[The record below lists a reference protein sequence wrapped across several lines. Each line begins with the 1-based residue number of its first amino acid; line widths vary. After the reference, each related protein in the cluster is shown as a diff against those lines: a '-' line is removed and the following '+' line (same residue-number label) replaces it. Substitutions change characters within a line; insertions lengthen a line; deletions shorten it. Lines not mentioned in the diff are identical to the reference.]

1 MNRVQLLQ
9 AFQNHLYLEKS
20 LADNSIEA
28 YLHDVRMLLDYLQ
41 ENNTDIQIQSIDINE
56 LRNFLIKLSE
66 IGIGS
71 SSQARILSG
80 IKAFFS
86 FLIDEQLIHNNPAS
100 LISSP
105 KIGKNL
111 PDVLH
116 FEEIEAMIQSIDLSQ
131 VHGHRNKTILET
143 MYACGLR
150 VSELIELKISQIFF
164 NEGFIR
170 VIGKGNKERLVPIG
184 DSTLQLIKNY
194 IQQNRSMLHI
204 HPKASDI
211 LFINNRGKG
220 MSRQMVYLI
229 VKKAAED
236 ANVRKRISPH
246 TFRHSFATHLLE
258 GGADL
263 RAVQQM
269 LGHSSITTT
278 EIYTHIDRSYL
289 RDAIIAFHPRS
300 RKKA

>member
-1 MNRVQLLQ
+1 MNKAQLLQ
-9 AFQNHLYLEKS
+9 AFKNHLYLEKS
-20 LADNSIEA
+20 LADNSIDA
-28 YLHDVRMLLDYLQ
+28 YLHDVRMLLDFLQ
-41 ENNTDIQIQSIDINE
+41 ENDHDIQIQSIDIND
-56 LRNFLIKLSE
+56 LRNFLIRLTE

-80 IKAFFS
+80 IKAFFL
-86 FLIDEQLIHNNPAS
+86 FLIDEQVINNNPAS

-105 KIGKNL
+105 KLGKNL

-116 FEEIEAMIQSIDLSQ
+116 YEEIEAMIQSFDLSQ
-131 VHGHRNKTILET
+131 VHGHRNKVILET

-170 VIGKGNKERLVPIG
+170 IIGKGNKERLIPIG
-184 DSTLQLIKNY
+184 DSTLQMIKNY
-194 IQQNRSMLHI
+194 MQQNRSLIHI

-220 MSRQMVYLI
+220 MSRQMVFLI

-236 ANVRKRISPH
+236 ANVQKRISPH

-289 RDAIIAFHPRS
+289 RDAIISFHPRS
-300 RKKA
+300 RRKV